1 MDSIRRRASRLSKKL
16 EVPVDENLGGQ
27 TATPW
32 NNRDLAPL
40 PPSRR
45 TWTVWGFLGF
55 WAVIQLNTVG
65 WQTASSL
72 ISLGLSVW
80 EAMIVTI
87 IAKFLIAGVAIANG
101 WWGAVWHVGFS
112 VGNRAVWGLRGSYL
126 ALAQRIMLCLVWY
139 GVQAWIGGQMTG
151 AMLYAMFSGYRHIP
165 NTFPA
170 SAHMT
175 TQQFV
180 GFVVF
185 LCFQFPCLLISPE
198 RTAILFRWAN
208 ILTAV
213 TMFSVTV
220 WALATAGGGGP
231 LLAAN
236 STLTTTSEKAWAVIR
251 GITTVIGSIAVSLTN
266 QSDFNRFAKTPGAQ
280 IPGQIYSTVIVGAL
294 VTLMGTLTTSAAQ
307 KIYGG
312 ELLWS
317 PAELAL
323 RWMEDGYT
331 ARSRAGAFFAGL
343 GFFVSQLSINTVDNA
358 WPGGF
363 DLAAL
368 FPRWINIRR
377 GAVITFVLGI
387 AINPWQLAD
396 TANTF
401 INVLDGYSVFLGPM
415 VGMMVC
421 DFWVIRGRKFKLSDL
436 YTADDSSI
444 YWYNRGFNWRAYV
457 SWLIGIAPALPGFI
471 NAVNPSIQVPK
482 GAQEIFYLAYVE
494 GFALSFLVHYVLNRL
509 FPVPGLGVIDEQDIF
524 ATFTVEEAAK
534 LGVTPHPRLVPPG
547 LTVEEAEPVEVEQ
560 PKGVTVVSNWEK
572 ADASGQE

>member
-1 MDSIRRRASRLSKKL
+1 MASLRHRASRLSKKL
-16 EVPVDENLGGQ
+16 EVPVDENLDGARP
-27 TATPW
+27 TAW

-72 ISLGLSVW
+72 LSLGLSVW

-87 IAKFLIAGVAIANG
+87 IAKFCIAAVAISNG
-101 WWGAVWHVGFS
+101 WWGALWHVGFS

-139 GVQAWIGGQMTG
+139 AVQAWIGGQMTG
-151 AMLYAMFSGYRHIP
+151 VMLYAIFSGFKHIP
-165 NTFPA
+165 NTFPE

-180 GFVVF
+180 GFIVF
-185 LCFQFPCLLISPE
+185 LCFQFPCLLIPPE

-208 ILTAV
+208 IIVAI
-213 TMFSVTV
+213 TMASVTI
-220 WALATAGGGGP
+220 WALSTAHGAGP
-231 LLAAN
+231 LLTAN
-236 STLTTTSEKAWAVIR
+236 STLTTTSERAWAIIR
-251 GITTVIGSIAVSLTN
+251 GITTVIGAVAVSLTN

-280 IPGQIYSTVIVGAL
+280 VPGQIYSTVVMGAL
-294 VTLMGTLTTSAAQ
+294 VTLMGTLSTSAAQ
-307 KIYGG
+307 KIYG
-312 ELLWS
+312 EVIWS
-317 PAELAL
+317 PAELAI
-323 RWMEDGYT
+323 RWMQDGYT
-331 ARSRAGAFFAGL
+331 AKSRAGAFFAGL
-343 GFFVSQLSINTVDNA
+343 GFFISQLSINTVDNA

-377 GAVITFVLGI
+377 GAIITFVLGI

-415 VGMMVC
+415 TGMMVC
-421 DFWVIRGRKFKLSDL
+421 DFWVVRARKLKLSDL
-436 YTADDSSI
+436 YIPNKSSI
-444 YWYNRGFNWRAYV
+444 YWYSYGFNWRAYV
-457 SWLIGIAPALPGFI
+457 SWLVGMAPALPGFI
-471 NAVNPSIQVPK
+471 NAVNPSIKVPK
-482 GAQEIFYLAYVE
+482 GAQEIFYLAYIE
-494 GFALSFLVHYVLNRL
+494 GFALAFVVHYVLNRL
-509 FPVPGLGVIDEQDIF
+509 FPVPGLGEIDEEDIF
-524 ATFTVEEAAK
+524 ATFTADEARK
-534 LGVTPHPRLVPPG
+534 LGVLPHPRLLEG
-547 LTVEEAEPVEVEQ
+547 IEVHEGDVS
-560 PKGVTVVSNWEK
+560 PSEDVTETKVVVVGEK
-572 ADASGQE
+572 

>member
-1 MDSIRRRASRLSKKL
+1 
-16 EVPVDENLGGQ
+16 
-27 TATPW
+27 
-32 NNRDLAPL
+32 
-40 PPSRR
+40 
-45 TWTVWGFLGF
+45 
-55 WAVIQLNTVG
+55 
-65 WQTASSL
+65 
-72 ISLGLSVW
+72 
-80 EAMIVTI
+80 
-87 IAKFLIAGVAIANG
+87 
-101 WWGAVWHVGFS
+101 
-112 VGNRAVWGLRGSYL
+112 
-126 ALAQRIMLCLVWY
+126 
-139 GVQAWIGGQMTG
+139 MTG
-151 AMLYAMFSGYRHIP
+151 VMLYAMFSGYRHIP

-471 NAVNPSIQVPK
+471 NAVNPSIHVPK

-534 LGVTPHPRLVPPG
+534 LGVTPHPRLVLPG

>member
-1 MDSIRRRASRLSKKL
+1 MSSLRQRAARLSEKL
-16 EVPVDENLGGQ
+16 EVPVDENLDGERP
-27 TATPW
+27 TAW

-45 TWTVWGFLGF
+45 TWTVFGFLGF

-72 ISLGLSVW
+72 ISMGLSVW
-80 EAMIVTI
+80 EAMVVTI
-87 IAKFLIAGVAIANG
+87 IAKFLIAGLAITNG

-139 GVQAWIGGQMTG
+139 AVQAWIGGQMTG
-151 AMLYAMFSGYRHIP
+151 VMLYAIFSGYKNIP

-170 SAHMT
+170 SANMT

-180 GFVVF
+180 GFIIF
-185 LCFQFPCLLISPE
+185 LCFQFPCLLIPPE
-198 RTAILFRWAN
+198 KTAILFRYAN
-208 ILTAV
+208 IITAV

-220 WALATAGGGGP
+220 WALATAHGGGP
-231 LLAAN
+231 LLVAN
-236 STLTTTSEKAWAVIR
+236 STLTTTSERAWAIIR

-280 IPGQIYSTVIVGAL
+280 IPGQVYSTVIIGSL
-294 VTLMGTLTTSAAQ
+294 VTLMGTLSTSAAQ
-307 KIYGG
+307 KIYG

-317 PAELAL
+317 PAELAI

-331 ARSRAGAFFAGL
+331 AKARAGAFFAGF
-343 GFFVSQLSINTVDNA
+343 GFFISQLSINTVDNA

-368 FPRWINIRR
+368 FPKWINIRR
-377 GAVITFVLGI
+377 GAVITFILGI
-387 AINPWQLAD
+387 VINPWQLAD

-421 DFWVIRGRKFKLSDL
+421 DFWIVRDRKLKLSHL
-436 YTADDSSI
+436 YLADPSSI
-444 YWYNRGFNWRAYV
+444 YWYNHGFNWRAYV
-457 SWLIGIAPALPGFI
+457 SWLIGMAPALPGFI
-471 NAVNPSIQVPK
+471 NAVNPSIHVPK
-482 GAQEIFYLAYVE
+482 GAQEIFYLAYIE
-494 GFALSFLVHYVLNRL
+494 GFVLAFVVHYVLNRL
-509 FPVPGLGVIDEQDIF
+509 FPVPGLGEIDGEDVF
-524 ATFTVEEAAK
+524 ATFSVEEANK
-534 LGVTPHPRLVPPG
+534 LGVVPHPRLLEG
-547 LTVEEAEPVEVEQ
+547 VEIRTPSEEEEVEA
-560 PKGVTVVSNWEK
+560 KAVVVGEK
-572 ADASGQE
+572 VVD

>member
-1 MDSIRRRASRLSKKL
+1 MSSLRQRAARLSKKL
-16 EVPVDENLGGQ
+16 EVPVDENLDGERP
-27 TATPW
+27 TAW

-45 TWTVWGFLGF
+45 TWTVFGFLGF

-72 ISLGLSVW
+72 ISMGLSVW
-80 EAMIVTI
+80 EAMVVTI
-87 IAKFLIAGVAIANG
+87 IAKFLIAGLAITNG

-139 GVQAWIGGQMTG
+139 AVQAWIGGQMTG
-151 AMLYAMFSGYRHIP
+151 VMLYAIFSGYKNIP

-170 SAHMT
+170 SANMT

-180 GFVVF
+180 GFIIF
-185 LCFQFPCLLISPE
+185 LCFQFPCLLIPPE
-198 RTAILFRWAN
+198 KTAILFRYAN
-208 ILTAV
+208 IITAV

-220 WALATAGGGGP
+220 WALATAHGGGP
-231 LLAAN
+231 LLVAN
-236 STLTTTSEKAWAVIR
+236 STLTTTSERAWAIIR

-280 IPGQIYSTVIVGAL
+280 IPGQVYSTVIIGSL
-294 VTLMGTLTTSAAQ
+294 VTLMGTLSTSAAQ
-307 KIYGG
+307 KIYG

-317 PAELAL
+317 PAELAI

-331 ARSRAGAFFAGL
+331 AKARAGAFFAGF
-343 GFFVSQLSINTVDNA
+343 GFFISQLSINTVDNA

-368 FPRWINIRR
+368 FPKWINIRR
-377 GAVITFVLGI
+377 GAVITFILGI
-387 AINPWQLAD
+387 VINPWQLAD

-421 DFWVIRGRKFKLSDL
+421 DFWIVRDRKLKLSHL
-436 YTADDSSI
+436 YLADPSSI
-444 YWYNRGFNWRAYV
+444 YWYNHGFNWRAYV
-457 SWLIGIAPALPGFI
+457 SWLIGMAPALPGFI
-471 NAVNPSIQVPK
+471 NAVNPSIHVPK
-482 GAQEIFYLAYVE
+482 GAQEIFYLAYIE
-494 GFALSFLVHYVLNRL
+494 GFVLAFVVHYVLNRL
-509 FPVPGLGVIDEQDIF
+509 FPVPGLGEIDGEDVF
-524 ATFTVEEAAK
+524 ATFSVEEANK
-534 LGVTPHPRLVPPG
+534 LGVVPHPKLLEG
-547 LTVEEAEPVEVEQ
+547 VEIRTPSEEEEVEA
-560 PKGVTVVSNWEK
+560 KAVVVGEK
-572 ADASGQE
+572 VVD

>member
-1 MDSIRRRASRLSKKL
+1 MSSLRHRAAQLSEKL
-16 EVPVDENLGGQ
+16 EVPVDENLDGQ
-27 TATPW
+27 RATAW

-40 PPSRR
+40 PPYRR

-80 EAMIVTI
+80 EAMVVTI

-101 WWGAVWHVGFS
+101 WWGALWHVGFS

-139 GVQAWIGGQMTG
+139 GVQAWIGGQMVG
-151 AMLYAMFSGYRHIP
+151 VMLYSIFSGYRHIP

-170 SAHMT
+170 SANMT

-180 GFVVF
+180 GFIVF
-185 LCFQFPCLLISPE
+185 LCFQFPCLLIPPE
-198 RTAILFRWAN
+198 KTAILFRYAN
-208 ILTAV
+208 IITAV

-220 WALATAGGGGP
+220 WALSTAHGGGP
-231 LLAAN
+231 LLTAN
-236 STLTTTSEKAWAVIR
+236 STLTTTSEKAWAIIR

-280 IPGQIYSTVIVGAL
+280 IPGQIYSTVIIGAL
-294 VTLMGTLTTSAAQ
+294 VTLMGTLSTSAAQ
-307 KIYGG
+307 KIYG
-312 ELLWS
+312 EVLWS
-317 PAELAL
+317 PAELAI

-331 ARSRAGAFFAGL
+331 AKARAGAFFAGL
-343 GFFVSQLSINTVDNA
+343 GFFISQLSINTVDNA

-421 DFWVIRGRKFKLSDL
+421 DFWVIRDRKFKLSDL
-436 YTADDSSI
+436 YIPDQSSI
-444 YWYNRGFNWRAYV
+444 YWYNRGFNWRAYA
-457 SWLIGIAPALPGFI
+457 SWLIGMAPALPGFI
-471 NAVNPSIQVPK
+471 NAVNPSIHVPK
-482 GAQEIFYLAYVE
+482 GAQEIFYLAYIE
-494 GFALSFLVHYVLNRL
+494 GFALAFVVHYVLNRL
-509 FPVPGLGVIDEQDIF
+509 FPVPGLGEIDAEDLF
-524 ATFTVEEAAK
+524 ATFTVEEARK
-534 LGVTPHPRLVPPG
+534 LGVMPHPRLLEG
-547 LTVEEAEPVEVEQ
+547 EALEIQDGERASSEDAVESKA
-560 PKGVTVVSNWEK
+560 VVVGEK
-572 ADASGQE
+572 LVG

>member
-1 MDSIRRRASRLSKKL
+1 MSSLRRRAARLSEKL
-16 EVPVDENLGGQ
+16 EVPVDEHLDGKRA
-27 TATPW
+27 TAW

-40 PPSRR
+40 PPHRR

-55 WAVIQLNTVG
+55 WSVIQLNTVG

-87 IAKFLIAGVAIANG
+87 IAKFLIAGVAITNG

-139 GVQAWIGGQMTG
+139 GVQAWIGGQMAG
-151 AMLYAMFSGYRHIP
+151 VMLYSIFSGYRHIP

-180 GFVVF
+180 GFIVF
-185 LCFQFPCLLISPE
+185 LCFQLPCLLIPPE
-198 RTAILFRWAN
+198 KTAILFRYAN
-208 ILTAV
+208 IITAA

-220 WALATAGGGGP
+220 WALSAAHGGGP
-231 LLAAN
+231 LLTAN
-236 STLTTTSEKAWAVIR
+236 STLTTTSEKAWAIIR
-251 GITTVIGSIAVSLTN
+251 GITTVIGAIAVSLTN

-280 IPGQIYSTVIVGAL
+280 IPGQIYSTIIVGAL
-294 VTLMGTLTTSAAQ
+294 VTLMGTLSTSAAQ
-307 KIYGG
+307 KIYG
-312 ELLWS
+312 EVLWS
-317 PAELAL
+317 PAELAI

-331 ARSRAGAFFAGL
+331 AKARAGAFFAGL
-343 GFFVSQLSINTVDNA
+343 GFFISQLSINTVDNA

-421 DFWVIRGRKFKLSDL
+421 DFWVIRDRKLKLSDL
-436 YTADDSSI
+436 YIPNESSI
-444 YWYNRGFNWRAYV
+444 YWYNRGFNWRAYA
-457 SWLIGIAPALPGFI
+457 SWLVGMAPALPGFI
-471 NAVNPSIQVPK
+471 NAVNPAIHVPK
-482 GAQEIFYLAYVE
+482 GAQEIFYLAYIE
-494 GFALSFLVHYVLNRL
+494 GFALAFVVHYVLNRL
-509 FPVPGLGVIDEQDIF
+509 FPVPGLGEIDSEDLF
-524 ATFTVEEAAK
+524 ATFTVEEARE
-534 LGVTPHPRLVPPG
+534 LGVMPHPRLLEGEVLEVQDG
-547 LTVEEAEPVEVEQ
+547 ECASSEEAVESKAVMV
-560 PKGVTVVSNWEK
+560 GEK
-572 ADASGQE
+572 LVG

>member
-1 MDSIRRRASRLSKKL
+1 MSSLRQRAARLSEKL
-16 EVPVDENLGGQ
+16 EVPVDENLNGERP
-27 TATPW
+27 TAW

-45 TWTVWGFLGF
+45 TWTVFGFLGF

-72 ISLGLSVW
+72 ISMGLSVW
-80 EAMIVTI
+80 EAMVVTI
-87 IAKFLIAGVAIANG
+87 IAKFLIAGLAITNG

-139 GVQAWIGGQMTG
+139 AVQAWIGGQMTG
-151 AMLYAMFSGYRHIP
+151 VMLYAIFSGYKHIP

-170 SAHMT
+170 SANMT

-180 GFVVF
+180 GFIVF
-185 LCFQFPCLLISPE
+185 LCFQLPCVLIPPE
-198 RTAILFRWAN
+198 KTAILFRYAN
-208 ILTAV
+208 IITAV

-220 WALATAGGGGP
+220 WALATAHGGGP
-231 LLAAN
+231 LLVAN
-236 STLTTTSEKAWAVIR
+236 STLTTTSERAWAIIR

-266 QSDFNRFAKTPGAQ
+266 QSDFNRFAKTPGVQ
-280 IPGQIYSTVIVGAL
+280 VPGQVYSTVIIGSL

-307 KIYGG
+307 KIYG

-317 PAELAL
+317 PAELAI

-331 ARSRAGAFFAGL
+331 AKARAGAFFAGF
-343 GFFVSQLSINTVDNA
+343 GFFISQLSINTVDNA

-368 FPRWINIRR
+368 FPKWINIRR
-377 GAVITFVLGI
+377 GAVITFILGI
-387 AINPWQLAD
+387 VINPWQLAD

-421 DFWVIRGRKFKLSDL
+421 DFWIVRDRKFKLSHL
-436 YTADDSSI
+436 YLADPSSI
-444 YWYNRGFNWRAYV
+444 YWYNHGFNWRAYV
-457 SWLIGIAPALPGFI
+457 SWLIGMAPALPGFI
-471 NAVNPSIQVPK
+471 NAVNPSIHVPK
-482 GAQEIFYLAYVE
+482 GAQEIFYLAYIE
-494 GFALSFLVHYVLNRL
+494 GFALAFLVHYVLNWL
-509 FPVPGLGVIDEQDIF
+509 FPVPGLGEIDAEDVF
-524 ATFTVEEAAK
+524 ATFSVEEAHK
-534 LGVTPHPRLVPPG
+534 LGVVPHPRLLEG
-547 LTVEEAEPVEVEQ
+547 VEVQQGERAPSEEGEAES
-560 PKGVTVVSNWEK
+560 KAVVVGEK
-572 ADASGQE
+572 VVG